1 MSGSITLKAFAASTL
16 IDYNIYIPPSS
27 IPTHLLEDLI
37 VCNSIRNL
45 RKLEKKLDE
54 EITFLS
60 NKYDFVL
67 SKSIEN
73 RIRFDHINDP
83 DIDELLEFFS
93 IQDHWSKTLVDIE
106 QKIIETEIRKSETNM
121 EVESELVKLGGE
133 YVDICFRIERK

>member
-37 VCNSIRNL
+37 ICNSIRNL
-45 RKLEKKLDE
+45 RKLEKKLGE

-60 NKYDFVL
+60 NKYDYVL

-73 RIRFDHINDP
+73 RIRFDNINDA

-93 IQDHWSKTLVDIE
+93 IQDHWSKKIVEIE

-121 EVESELVKLGGE
+121 EEESELVKLGGE

>member
-1 MSGSITLKAFAASTL
+1 MPRSITLKAFAASTL

-27 IPTHLLEDLI
+27 IPTQLLEDLI

-60 NKYDFVL
+60 NKYLFVL

-73 RIRFDHINDP
+73 WLRFEHINDP
-83 DIDELLEFFS
+83 DVDELLEFFS
-93 IQDHWSKTLVDIE
+93 IQDHWLKTSVEIQ
-106 QKIIETEIRKSETNM
+106 QKIIETEIRKFETNM
-121 EVESELVKLGGE
+121 EEESELVKLDGE

>member
-67 SKSIEN
+67 SKSVEN
-73 RIRFDHINDP
+73 RVRFDHINDP

-93 IQDHWSKTLVDIE
+93 IQDHWSKTLVEIE

-121 EVESELVKLGGE
+121 EEESELVKLGGE